1 MNNSTLNPLFNHEKH
16 YLTLNNYLKS
26 IYHKKVFKVSLNAN
40 FSCPNRDGKISNLG
54 CIFCSEKGSGDFAGN
69 PLKSIKEQFFEIK
82 SLMQKKWNDGYYIA
96 YFQANTNTYGSLEK
110 LKQVYSQIVDDNY
123 LIDENVKILSIA
135 TRPDCLNEDIVK
147 YLSKINQKIKV
158 WVELGFQTM
167 HKKTFEL
174 INRGYDNNVLENA
187 IKLLQKYNLTTIVHI
202 INGLPNETKEMMIDT
217 VKYLNALK
225 IDGIKIHMLHI
236 MKNTLIAKYI
246 QNNPFHILTLEEYVD
261 TITTQLRYLNPNIV
275 VHRVTGDS
283 PRELLIEP
291 TWTLKKFVVINEID
305 KLMRKE
311 NIYQGDLCIK

>member
-1 MNNSTLNPLFNHEKH
+1 MNNSTINPLFNHEKH

-82 SLMQKKWNDGYYIA
+82 SLMQKKWSDGYYIA

-202 INGLPNETKEMMIDT
+202 INGLPNETKEMMIET

-246 QNNPFHILTLEEYVD
+246 QNNHFHILTLEEYVD
-261 TITTQLRYLNPNIV
+261 IITTQLRYLNPNIV
-275 VHRVTGDS
+275 IHRVTGDS
-283 PRELLIEP
+283 PKELLIEP